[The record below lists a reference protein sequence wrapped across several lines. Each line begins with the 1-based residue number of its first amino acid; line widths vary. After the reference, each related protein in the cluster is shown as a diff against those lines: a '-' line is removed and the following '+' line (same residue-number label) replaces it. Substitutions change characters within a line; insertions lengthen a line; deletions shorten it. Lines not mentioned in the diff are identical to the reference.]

1 MAEKDIAEKL
11 LEDYNDV
18 FADIVNVLLFDGQ
31 ERVNPES
38 LTNTKDK
45 SQYKADDSV
54 LHEQERD
61 VSKFWSEGKI
71 RIALYELENQTDVD
85 NDMPFR
91 VIGYDGA
98 AYKSE
103 TLDEELKERY
113 PVVTLVLYFGEK
125 RWKRFSLYDCL
136 GDIPEYLKPYVSDY
150 KINVFEIAYLTDEQ
164 VKKFKSDFK
173 FVADYFV
180 QMRKNK
186 NYIAPREVVKHVDEV
201 LKLMQALTKDTQW
214 GDSIEVERKGVA
226 HMDHYF
232 SDRIAEAR
240 ETGKLKG
247 RIEMCLELG
256 LSVSEIAEK
265 NGMSEDE
272 VSSIIEELEAEKLQ
286 KKN

>member
-45 SQYKADDSV
+45 SQYKADDSI

-71 RIALYELENQTDVD
+71 RIALYGLENQTDVD

-136 GDIPEYLKPYVSDY
+136 GTIPEYLKPYVSDY

-186 NYIAPREVVKHVDEV
+186 NYIAPKEVVKHVDEV
-201 LKLMQALTKDTQW
+201 LKLMQVLTKDKAW
-214 GDSIEVERKGVA
+214 GNNGIAKRKGA
-226 HMDHYF
+226 PYMDHYL
-232 SDRIAEAR
+232 SDRIAEA
-240 ETGKLKG
+240 K
-247 RIEMCLELG
+247 IEAYLDCG
-256 LSVSEIAEK
+256 LSVSEIAGK
-265 NGMSEDE
+265 LNISEEE
-272 VSSIIEELEAEKLQ
+272 VSEIIKKLETENLQ
-286 KKN
+286 KQN

>member
-1 MAEKDIAEKL
+1 
-11 LEDYNDV
+11 
-18 FADIVNVLLFDGQ
+18 
-31 ERVNPES
+31 
-38 LTNTKDK
+38 
-45 SQYKADDSV
+45 
-54 LHEQERD
+54 
-61 VSKFWSEGKI
+61 
-71 RIALYELENQTDVD
+71 
-85 NDMPFR
+85 
-91 VIGYDGA
+91 GA

-186 NYIAPREVVKHVDEV
+186 NYIAPVDVIKHVDEV
-201 LKLMQALTKDTQW
+201 LKLMQVLTKDTEW
-214 GDSIEVERKGVA
+214 GNNGIVKMKGEPY
-226 HMDHYF
+226 MDHF
-232 SDRIAEAR
+232 LSNRIAEAR
-240 ETGKLKG
+240 TNGKVETY
-247 RIEMCLELG
+247 LEFG

-265 NGMSEDE
+265 LDMKEEE
-272 VSSIIEELEAEKLQ
+272 VSKIIEKLETENLQ
-286 KKN
+286 KQN

>member
-1 MAEKDIAEKL
+1 
-11 LEDYNDV
+11 
-18 FADIVNVLLFDGQ
+18 
-31 ERVNPES
+31 
-38 LTNTKDK
+38 
-45 SQYKADDSV
+45 
-54 LHEQERD
+54 
-61 VSKFWSEGKI
+61 
-71 RIALYELENQTDVD
+71 
-85 NDMPFR
+85 
-91 VIGYDGA
+91 
-98 AYKSE
+98 
-103 TLDEELKERY
+103 
-113 PVVTLVLYFGEK
+113 
-125 RWKRFSLYDCL
+125 
-136 GDIPEYLKPYVSDY
+136 
-150 KINVFEIAYLTDEQ
+150 
-164 VKKFKSDFK
+164 
-173 FVADYFV
+173 
-180 QMRKNK
+180 MRKNK